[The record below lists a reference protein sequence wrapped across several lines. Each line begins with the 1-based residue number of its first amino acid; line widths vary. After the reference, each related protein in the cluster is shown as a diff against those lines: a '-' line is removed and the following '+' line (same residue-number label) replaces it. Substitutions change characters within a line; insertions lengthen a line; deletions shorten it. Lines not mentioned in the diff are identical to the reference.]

1 MNYNMEYGDYQNYI
15 IVFIFSKNYKERKR
29 DYMTIHELTQN
40 EKYKFWYLKI
50 KECKESDLSVQDFC
64 ERNNIKVSTYYR
76 YQQKIK
82 MILCD
87 HINNETELKNE
98 VTFIPVDK
106 QECHNERILI
116 IKGGIKIEL
125 DSNTPY
131 SSVEPLLKSL
141 L

>member
-1 MNYNMEYGDYQNYI
+1 MK
-15 IVFIFSKNYKERKR
+15 V
-29 DYMTIHELTQN
+29 
-40 EKYKFWYLKI
+40 

-64 ERNNIKVSTYYR
+64 ERNNIKASTYYK

-82 MILCD
+82 TILCN

-98 VTFIPVDK
+98 AAFIPVDK
-106 QECHNERILI
+106 QVCNNERIII
-116 IKGGIKIEL
+116 IKGSIKIEL

-131 SSVEPLLKSL
+131 LSIEPLLKSL

>member
-1 MNYNMEYGDYQNYI
+1 
-15 IVFIFSKNYKERKR
+15 
-29 DYMTIHELTQN
+29 MTIQELTQN

-64 ERNNIKVSTYYR
+64 ERNNIKVSTYYS

-82 MILCD
+82 KVLCD

-98 VTFIPVDK
+98 VAFIPVDK
-106 QECHNERILI
+106 QVGNNERIMI

-131 SSVEPLLKSL
+131 SSIEPLLKSL

>member
-1 MNYNMEYGDYQNYI
+1 
-15 IVFIFSKNYKERKR
+15 
-29 DYMTIHELTQN
+29 MTIQELTQN

-64 ERNNIKVSTYYR
+64 EKNNIKVSTYYK

-82 MILCD
+82 TVLCN
-87 HINNETELKNE
+87 HINNEAELKNE
-98 VTFIPVDK
+98 VAFIPVDK
-106 QECHNERILI
+106 QVCNNEKIII
-116 IKGGIKIEL
+116 IKSGIKIEF
-125 DSNTPY
+125 DSNTSY

>member
-1 MNYNMEYGDYQNYI
+1 
-15 IVFIFSKNYKERKR
+15 
-29 DYMTIHELTQN
+29 MTIQELTQN

-50 KECKESDLSVQDFC
+50 KECKESNLSVHEFC
-64 ERNNIKVSTYYR
+64 ERNNIRASTYYK

-82 MILCD
+82 TILCD
-87 HINNETELKNE
+87 HINNETEVKNE
-98 VTFIPVDK
+98 VAFIPVEN
-106 QECHNERILI
+106 QTVNNEKIII
-116 IKGGIKIEL
+116 IKGSIKIEL

>member
-1 MNYNMEYGDYQNYI
+1 MSKTGNNKLTFLVIFKLTFLVKI
-15 IVFIFSKNYKERKR
+15 I
-29 DYMTIHELTQN
+29 LT
-40 EKYKFWYLKI
+40 
-50 KECKESDLSVQDFC
+50 
-64 ERNNIKVSTYYR
+64 
-76 YQQKIK
+76 
-82 MILCD
+82 ILCD

-98 VTFIPVDK
+98 VAFIPVDK

>member
-1 MNYNMEYGDYQNYI
+1 MEYGDYQNYI

-98 VTFIPVDK
+98 VAFIPVDK
-106 QECHNERILI
+106 QECNNERILI

>member
-1 MNYNMEYGDYQNYI
+1 MDKNIEYGDCQNYT
-15 IVFIFSKNYKERKR
+15 IVFIFSKNYKERKS
-29 DYMTIHELTQN
+29 DYMTIQELTQN

-64 ERNNIKVSTYYR
+64 ERNNIKVSTYYK

-82 MILCD
+82 TILCN
-87 HINNETELKNE
+87 HINKDTELKNE
-98 VTFIPVDK
+98 VAFIPVDR
-106 QECHNERILI
+106 QVCNNEKIMI
-116 IKGGIKIEL
+116 IKGSIKIEL
-125 DSNTPY
+125 DSTTPY

>member
-1 MNYNMEYGDYQNYI
+1 MEYGDYQNYI

-29 DYMTIHELTQN
+29 DCMTIHELTQN

-98 VTFIPVDK
+98 VAFIPVDK
-106 QECHNERILI
+106 HECHNERILI

>member
-1 MNYNMEYGDYQNYI
+1 
-15 IVFIFSKNYKERKR
+15 
-29 DYMTIHELTQN
+29 MTIQELTQN

-64 ERNNIKVSTYYR
+64 ERNNIKTSTYYK

-82 MILCD
+82 TILCD
-87 HINNETELKNE
+87 YINNETELKNE
-98 VTFIPVDK
+98 VAFIPVDK
-106 QECHNERILI
+106 QVCNNEKIII
-116 IKGGIKIEL
+116 IKGSIKIEL

-131 SSVEPLLKSL
+131 SSIEPLLKSL

>member
-1 MNYNMEYGDYQNYI
+1 
-15 IVFIFSKNYKERKR
+15 
-29 DYMTIHELTQN
+29 MTIQELTQN

-64 ERNNIKVSTYYR
+64 EKNNIKVSIYYK

-82 MILCD
+82 TVLCN
-87 HINNETELKNE
+87 HINNEAEPKNE
-98 VTFIPVDK
+98 VAFIPVDK
-106 QECHNERILI
+106 QVCNNEKIII
-116 IKGGIKIEL
+116 IKSGIKIEF
-125 DSNTPY
+125 DSNTSY

>member
-1 MNYNMEYGDYQNYI
+1 MNYNIEYRDYQNYI
-15 IVFIFSKNYKERKR
+15 IVFIFSKYYIERKS

-64 ERNNIKVSTYYR
+64 ERNNLKVSTYYR

-98 VTFIPVDK
+98 VAFIPVDK
-106 QECHNERILI
+106 QVGNNERIMI
-116 IKGGIKIEL
+116 IKGSIKIEL
-125 DSNTPY
+125 DSHTPY
-131 SSVEPLLKSL
+131 SSIEPLLKSL

>member
-1 MNYNMEYGDYQNYI
+1 MNYNIEYGDYQNYI
-15 IVFIFSKNYKERKR
+15 IVFIFSKYYIERKS

-98 VTFIPVDK
+98 VAFISVDK
-106 QECHNERILI
+106 QVGNNERIMI

-125 DSNTPY
+125 DSHTPY
-131 SSVEPLLKSL
+131 SSIEPLLKSL

>member
-1 MNYNMEYGDYQNYI
+1 
-15 IVFIFSKNYKERKR
+15 
-29 DYMTIHELTQN
+29 MTIQELTQN

-50 KECKESDLSVQDFC
+50 KECKESNLSVQDFC

-82 MILCD
+82 TILCD
-87 HINNETELKNE
+87 HVNNETEPKNE
-98 VTFIPVDK
+98 VAFIPVDK
-106 QECHNERILI
+106 QVSSNGTIII
-116 IKGGIKIEL
+116 IKGSIKIEV
-125 DSNTPY
+125 DSHTPY

>member
-1 MNYNMEYGDYQNYI
+1 
-15 IVFIFSKNYKERKR
+15 
-29 DYMTIHELTQN
+29 MTIQELTQN

-64 ERNNIKVSTYYR
+64 ERNNIKAATYYR

-82 MILCD
+82 IILYN
-87 HINNETELKNE
+87 HINNDTELKNE
-98 VTFIPVDK
+98 VSFIPVNK
-106 QECHNERILI
+106 QVYNNEKIMI
-116 IKGGIKIEL
+116 IKGSIKVEF

-131 SSVEPLLKSL
+131 SSIEPLLKSL

>member
-1 MNYNMEYGDYQNYI
+1 MNYNIEYGDYQNYI
-15 IVFIFSKNYKERKR
+15 IVLIFSKYYIERKS

-64 ERNNIKVSTYYR
+64 ERNNLKVSTYYR

-98 VTFIPVDK
+98 VAFIPVDK
-106 QECHNERILI
+106 QVGNNERIMI
-116 IKGGIKIEL
+116 IKGSIKIEL
-125 DSNTPY
+125 DSHTPY
-131 SSVEPLLKSL
+131 SSIEPLLKSL

>member
-1 MNYNMEYGDYQNYI
+1 MNYNIEYGDYQNYI
-15 IVFIFSKNYKERKR
+15 IVFIFSKHYIERKS

-64 ERNNIKVSTYYR
+64 ERNNLKVSTYYR

-98 VTFIPVDK
+98 VAFIPVDK
-106 QECHNERILI
+106 QVGNNERIMI
-116 IKGGIKIEL
+116 IKGSIKIEL
-125 DSNTPY
+125 DSHTPY
-131 SSVEPLLKSL
+131 SSIEPLLKSL